1 MKFEVLMKLD
11 ETYDPLQVEDRWY
24 PFWLNG
30 GWFAADTQSKKQPYT
45 IMIPPPNVTGSLH
58 MGHALFV
65 TLEDLL
71 IRWKRMDGFEALWLP
86 GTDHAGIATQVMVE
100 RQLAKDGTNRHE
112 LGREEFLKRVWTWKE
127 EKGGTIIGQM
137 KRMGASCD
145 WERERFTMD
154 EGLSVAVREAFVQLF
169 EQGLIYRAERMVDWD
184 PVTMTVLSDLEV
196 DREEED
202 GKLWFLKYPL
212 ADGTGHIVVGTTRP
226 ETMLGDT
233 AVAVHPDDERYK
245 DLIGK
250 MVKLPI
256 VGREI
261 PIIADKV
268 LPDPKKGSGAVK
280 ITPAHDPNDFEC
292 GERHN
297 LERIQVIGF
306 DACMNENCPENYQGK
321 DRYEA
326 RKMVIADFEKAGLL
340 DKIEPTKFA
349 PGRSQRS
356 GVIVEPLPM
365 LQWFVNTEP
374 MAKKAIDA
382 VDSGRTKIV
391 PEVWKKTYDHF
402 MHNIR
407 PWCISRQLWWGH
419 RIPAWYCDD
428 CNHITVAR
436 EDATQCAA
444 CASKNVRQEED
455 VLDTW
460 FSSGLWPFSTLG
472 WPEKTPDLEKFYP
485 TQCLET
491 GFDILFFWVARMLM
505 MGCWFMDDVPF
516 DEVFLHAMV
525 RDAEG
530 HKMSKT
536 KGNIIDPLHLIYGA
550 KAADLDPEMHAELL
564 KQHPDGVESQG
575 ADALRFTLAIYA
587 AQGRDIKLDIDR
599 VEGYRAFLNKL
610 WNAARFALMNLTDF
624 EVESSYRAGLP
635 APTEDLSLVDK
646 WILQRLAEVTKEC
659 QTSLEAYK
667 FNEYAQGLYH
677 FVWHEVC
684 DWYIEFIKMS
694 LYEEPNPRRTATQAT
709 LLHVLETS
717 LRLLHPAVPFITEDI
732 WQALPRGKDAPE
744 SLMIAPWPRMESPAF
759 TEEVASV
766 DLLVALINQLRAIR
780 GETRV
785 KPSVVIPRLLLTA
798 GPAERQRI
806 EGASAYIQRLARV
819 EEVVFIDRAEAD
831 TLQGVATAVVKGVEI
846 RIPLKG
852 LIDLDEERGRLKKEL
867 SRTQFDIDFVS
878 KKLAN
883 EKFVAKAPPHL
894 VQAERE
900 KLAAYEIELRTLEA
914 SLLELETM

>member
-1 MKFEVLMKLD
+1 MKVD
-11 ETYDPLQVEDRWY
+11 ETYNPLDVEDRWY
-24 PFWLNG
+24 PFWLEG
-30 GWFAADTQSKKQPYT
+30 GWFKADALSEKPPYT

-65 TLEDLL
+65 TLQDLL
-71 IRWKRMDGFEALWLP
+71 IRWKRMQGYEALWLP

-100 RQLAKDGTNRHE
+100 RQLAKEGTDRHQ
-112 LGREEFLKRVWTWKE
+112 LGREKFLQRVWQWKE

-145 WERERFTMD
+145 WDRERFTMD
-154 EGLSVAVREAFVQLF
+154 AGLSKAVREAFVQLY

-184 PVTMTVLSDLEV
+184 PVAMTVLSDLEV

-202 GKLWFLKYPL
+202 GKFWYLQYPL
-212 ADGTGHIVVGTTRP
+212 ADGSGHIVVGTTRP

-233 AVAVHPDDERYK
+233 AVAVHPADERYK
-245 DLIGK
+245 DMIGK
-250 MVKLPI
+250 MIRLPI
-256 VGREI
+256 VGRLI
-261 PIIADKV
+261 PIVADEI
-268 LPDPKKGSGAVK
+268 LPDPEKGTGAVK
-280 ITPAHDPNDFEC
+280 VTPAHDPNDFDC

-306 DACMNENCPENYQGK
+306 DATMTENCPADYVGLE
-321 DRYEA
+321 RYAA
-326 RKMVIADFEKAGLL
+326 RRKVVADFEALGLL
-340 DKIEPTKFA
+340 KKIEPTRFA
-349 PGRSQRS
+349 PGRSSRS
-356 GVIVEPLPM
+356 GVVVEPLPM

-374 MAKKAIDA
+374 MAEKAIDV
-382 VDSGRTKIV
+382 VDSGRTKII

-428 CNHITVAR
+428 CGHITVSR
-436 EDATQCAA
+436 EDA
-444 CASKNVRQEED
+444 ASCSKCGSSNVRQEED

-472 WPEKTPDLEKFYP
+472 WPEDTPDLSRFYP

-505 MGCWFMDDVPF
+505 MGCWFMDETPF

-530 HKMSKT
+530 NKMSKT

-550 KAADLDPEMHAELL
+550 KPEDLDPEMHAELL
-564 KQHPDGVESQG
+564 RQHPDGVDSQG
-575 ADALRFTLAIYA
+575 ADALRFTLSIYA

-610 WNAARFALMNLTDF
+610 WNAARFALMNLDDYSPQQT
-624 EVESSYRAGLP
+624 YTQGLP
-635 APTEDLSLVDK
+635 APAASLSLVDK
-646 WILQRLAEVTKEC
+646 WILQRLAETTQAC
-659 QTSLEAYK
+659 QSALNAYK
-667 FNEYAQGLYH
+667 FNDYAQTLYH

-684 DWYIEFIKMS
+684 DWYIEFIKPA
-694 LYEEPNPRRTATQAT
+694 LYDTTGESRAATQAT

-732 WQALPRGKDAPE
+732 WQSLPKGSDAPK
-744 SLMIAPWPRMESPAF
+744 SLMIAPWPTHELPGF
-759 TEEVASV
+759 EEDVASV
-766 DLLVALINQLRAIR
+766 DLLITLISQIRTIR

-785 KPSVVIPRLLLTA
+785 KPSVQIPRVVLTA
-798 GPAERQRI
+798 SDADRKRI
-806 EGASAYIQRLARV
+806 ATALPYIQRLARV
-819 EEVVFIDRAEAD
+819 DEVAFVQREEAD
-831 TLQGVATAVVKGVEI
+831 TMQSVAAAVVKGVAI

-852 LIDLDEERGRLKKEL
+852 LIDLEEERTRLKKEI
-867 SRTQFDIDFVS
+867 SRVNKDIDFVS
-878 KKLAN
+878 KRLSN
-883 EKFVAKAPPHL
+883 QGFVAKAPAEV
-894 VQAERE
+894 VQTERE
-900 KLAAYEIELRTLEA
+900 KLQTYKVELATLET
-914 SLLELETM
+914 SLDELQRMQ